1 MPPAQDGRDRSPSFG
16 VSLRSLRDCARSG
29 ADEVLSHL
37 PELGDR
43 EVQSVVDA
51 YLDQVADLL
60 RELDASASDLADR
73 LDIAGSA
80 RTSRGDRAATSAV
93 TASGDP
99 VPPAAP
105 ATAGHTAPAR
115 GGWR

>member
-1 MPPAQDGRDRSPSFG
+1 VA
-16 VSLRSLRDCARSG
+16 LRSLRECARSG

-43 EVQSVVDA
+43 EVQSVLDA

-73 LDIAGSA
+73 LDIAGSG
-80 RTSRGDRAATSAV
+80 RTSRRDGATASPAV

-99 VPPAAP
+99 VPTAAP
-105 ATAGHTAPAR
+105 ATDTAAPTVPAR

>member
-1 MPPAQDGRDRSPSFG
+1 MPPAQDGHDRSPSPG
-16 VSLRSLRDCARSG
+16 VALRSLRECARSG

-43 EVQSVVDA
+43 EVQSVLDG

-73 LDIAGSA
+73 LDLA
-80 RTSRGDRAATSAV
+80 
-93 TASGDP
+93 GDP
-99 VPPAAP
+99 VPTADTTASGAVP
-105 ATAGHTAPAR
+105 ATGQR
-115 GGWR
+115 GRR